1 MSLKNINKAI
11 QDLGDA
17 LFYDPHNPEVHY
29 HIGLACLKSKDF
41 EGSTKFFTNCIHYDP
56 GNTFAYSNLAYTYN
70 WLGLYSKSIET
81 WEKADKYA
89 DQNSPAF
96 YNLIK
101 NWTYSLIK
109 DKYFLDAIIN
119 IRRGLQMNP
128 MDAEMWVMWGTI
140 QKI

>member
-1 MSLKNINKAI
+1 MKPIQCRSSAIIIEAFLIMSLKNINKAI

-70 WLGLYSKSIET
+70 
-81 WEKADKYA
+81 
-89 DQNSPAF
+89 
-96 YNLIK
+96 
-101 NWTYSLIK
+101 
-109 DKYFLDAIIN
+109 
-119 IRRGLQMNP
+119 
-128 MDAEMWVMWGTI
+128 
-140 QKI
+140 